1 MFFRLVIASFGI
13 VCLAANSTNAAEPLK
28 ALLISGGCCHDYPT
42 QDRIIPLGVSQR
54 ANVAW
59 TVANWGGGREGIV
72 ELYREGDWAEGY
84 DVVVHNECFGAVDD
98 KEYIQR
104 IVDGHLKANV
114 PAVFVHCALHSYR
127 VAEPENWRE
136 LIGVTSRR
144 HERGGRRLDV
154 TNVAADHPIMQG
166 FPDVWKT
173 PNGELYVIEKVWP
186 NCTPLAQ
193 AFGEDTQQN
202 QVCIWANEMEGVR
215 VFGTSLGHH
224 NETMLSDEY
233 LDVFARGVLW
243 ACGKLRD
250 DGTTDA
256 GYEGRGKGPIDLT
269 PEDAA
274 TGEPTPAGR

>member
-1 MFFRLVIASFGI
+1 MSAAGRLAVVALVLFVVSPAG
-13 VCLAANSTNAAEPLK
+13 AAEPLK

-54 ANVAW
+54 ANIAW
-59 TVANWGGGREGIV
+59 TVAYWGTASDARVDVYEQD
-72 ELYREGDWAEGY
+72 DWAKEY
-84 DVVVHNECFGAVDD
+84 DIVVHNECFAAIEEDD
-98 KEYIQR
+98 YVQK
-104 IVDGHLKANV
+104 IVDGHLSAGT
-114 PAVFVHCALHSYR
+114 PAVFIHCALHSYR
-127 VAEPENWRE
+127 DAETDAWRE

-154 TNVAADHPIMQG
+154 ANVAADHPVMQG

-193 AFGEDTQQN
+193 AYGRDTRRDQP
-202 QVCIWANEMEGVR
+202 CIWVNEMEGVR

-233 LDVFARGVLW
+233 LDVLARGMLW
-243 ACGKLRD
+243 ACGKLGE
-250 DGTTDA
+250 DGLPA
-256 GYEGRGKGPIDLT
+256 EGYAGRGERPIDLK
-269 PEDAA
+269 PAGAA
-274 TGEPTPAGR
+274 TGEPTPAE